1 MGLVVITDLFYV
13 SQIIKP
19 SRQPWPLVL
28 PGAEMDESDELHCEA
43 SFTYEVSIAEKQKY
57 SSTTSMK

>member
-1 MGLVVITDLFYV
+1 MCTD
-13 SQIIKP
+13 I
-19 SRQPWPLVL
+19 

-57 SSTTSMK
+57 SSTTSMKWPTEIFQYLTLVEVTTLQ